1 MRKKSLVALAVV
13 LLLTLGVAAM
23 STGSAA
29 TPSASRLRGWPKP
42 SASNAAAATAAA
54 EAAAKAKGVTRL
66 VVIVSV
72 VDAREFEAPPVE
84 EELSVGDTVL
94 LTEDVVTPAGR
105 RIGHN
110 DVRFTGMFRGQAFG
124 EASFTLDGRGQIL
137 VEGVIDLADPQGE
150 FAVVGGTREFRNAR
164 GQLFQLPGPTPEQ
177 SKLVFALLL

>member
-1 MRKKSLVALAVV
+1 MRKKSLVAIAVA

-29 TPSASRLRGWPKP
+29 APSTSRLRGWPQP
-42 SASNAAAATAAA
+42 SAAKAAATAAA
-54 EAAAKAKGVTRL
+54 DAATKAKDVTRL

-110 DVRFTGMFRGQAFG
+110 EVRFTGMFRGQAFG

-164 GQLFQLPGPTPEQ
+164 GQVFQLPGPTPEQ